1 MTQGL
6 VTTGRIVT
14 IFGGSGFVGRQVVR
28 RLAKHG
34 WRIRVASRR
43 PDLAVHLQPSGR
55 VGQIHAVQANLRHPG
70 SIAAAMRG
78 ADAVVNLI
86 GILAESGRQN
96 FEAVHVFGARAV
108 ARATR
113 EAGISR
119 LVQMSALGADP
130 DSASAYGRTKARG
143 EAAVREL
150 MPEAIITRPSIVFG
164 PEDDFFNRFAA
175 MARMLP
181 VLPLIGA
188 DTKFQPVFVG
198 DVAEVITRAVDGSLP
213 AGGTFELGGPE
224 VRTLRELVA
233 YICAVTG
240 RRRLL
245 LSLPFR
251 AGHYMALSTE
261 FATTLSLGLFPKMLA
276 ATRDQVELLRSD
288 NVISAEAVAAGRT
301 LAGLGITPETI
312 AAIVPTYLYRYR
324 KTGQYADERIVQV

>member
-14 IFGGSGFVGRQVVR
+14 VFGGSGFVGRQVVR

-78 ADAVVNLI
+78 ADAVVNLV

-96 FEAVHVFGARAV
+96 FEAAHVFGAHAV
-108 ARATR
+108 ARAVR
-113 EAGISR
+113 EAGIPR
-119 LVQMSALGADP
+119 LVQMSALGADA
-130 DSASAYGRTKARG
+130 DSTSAYARTKARG
-143 EAAVREL
+143 EAAVRDV
-150 MPEAIITRPSIVFG
+150 MPEAIVTRPSIVFG

-175 MARMLP
+175 MARMMP

-198 DVAEVITRAVDGSLP
+198 DVAEVIARGVDGTLP
-213 AGGTFELGGPE
+213 AGGTFELGGPD
-224 VRTLRELVA
+224 VRTLHELVT

-245 LSLPFR
+245 LPLPFR

-261 FATTLSLGLFPKMLA
+261 IATTLSLGLFPKMLA
-276 ATRDQVELLRSD
+276 ATRDQVELLRTD
-288 NVISAEAVAAGRT
+288 NVVSAEAKAAGST
-301 LAGLGITPETI
+301 FEGLGIVPETI

-324 KTGQYADERIVQV
+324 KTGQYSDERIAQV